1 MKNFSGPTTSEHQVN
16 PFTSSVLPTTSE
28 MRNNPYLLRSNSPSS
43 SSETL
48 TDSSSSTSTSETQSL
63 NLQRKNSEIH
73 EDIKNQMQCSVS
85 ELKSQI
91 LNHPSSPSA
100 ITEV

>member
-1 MKNFSGPTTSEHQVN
+1 M
-16 PFTSSVLPTTSE
+16 PTTSE

-43 SSETL
+43 SSESETL
-48 TDSSSSTSTSETQSL
+48 TDTSSSTSETQSL

-73 EDIKNQMQCSVS
+73 EDIKNKMQCSVS

-91 LNHPSSPSA
+91 LQYPSSPSA
-100 ITEV
+100 TTEV